1 MKYTTRL
8 ATLALAVLVSV
19 SLGGTSLARGKTKPY
34 RLKTCLVT
42 DNDLDSMGDK
52 QGFVHKGQ
60 KIMVCCEPCIGK
72 FKKNPEKYL
81 KKL

>member
-1 MKYTTRL
+1 MKHTTRL
-8 ATLALAVLVSV
+8 ATLALAVLLSV
-19 SLGGTSLARGKTKPY
+19 SIGGTSFAQKAKPY
-34 RLKTCLVT
+34 RAKTCLVT

>member
-1 MKYTTRL
+1 MKHTTRL
-8 ATLALAVLVSV
+8 VTIALAVVVSA
-19 SLGGTSLARGKTKPY
+19 SIGGGSTAQASTKPY
-34 RLKTCLVT
+34 RAKTCLVT
-42 DNDLDSMGDK
+42 DNDLNSMGDK

>member
-1 MKYTTRL
+1 MKHTTRL
-8 ATLALAVLVSV
+8 ATLALAILLSA
-19 SLGGTSLARGKTKPY
+19 SLGATSFARGKASKQ
-34 RLKTCLVT
+34 KTCLVT

-52 QGFVHKGQ
+52 QSFVHKGQ